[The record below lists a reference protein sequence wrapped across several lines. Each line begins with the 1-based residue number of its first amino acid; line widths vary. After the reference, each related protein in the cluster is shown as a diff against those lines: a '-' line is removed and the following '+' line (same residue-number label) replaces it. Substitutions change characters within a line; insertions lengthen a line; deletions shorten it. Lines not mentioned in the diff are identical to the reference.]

1 MCAQEVG
8 LVNSWF
14 LRLTLAASLLGLAVV
29 VMGAYVR
36 LSDAGLGC
44 PDWPVCYGQLTWPA
58 AQAEIAQANEAFPHR
73 PVEIDKAWK
82 EQLHRFL
89 AAALGTL
96 ILALA
101 LLATWQRP
109 RRRNLL
115 IAASC
120 AAAGGIFAYVAGL
133 IALAA
138 ALSLLAI
145 GLPIGAAA
153 VWRDDRRGRM
163 AAGLLGLVIFQA
175 LLGKWTVTL
184 LVKPIIVTAH
194 LLGGLTTV
202 SLLCWLVLRE
212 GGWLQSERSLALPPQ
227 RFLAAAVLLV
237 VLVQIA
243 LGGWTSTN
251 YAALACTDF
260 PTCHGVFWP
269 DADFRE
275 GFVLWRGLGVDYE
288 FGVLDNPARVAIQ
301 LAHRLGALITLIVV
315 LALAAALLCSRQSL
329 ATHRLAQLMAV
340 LVILQFAL
348 GVGNVLLSLP
358 LGLAVA
364 HNGVATLLLLALLG
378 LNHSLYP
385 RPLAAAQPQQYAPAE
400 RSRGKARI
408 LTGEYDGA

>member
-1 MCAQEVG
+1 M
-8 LVNSWF
+8 NKWF
-14 LRLTLAASLLGLAVV
+14 LRIALTASLLGLAVV

-44 PDWPVCYGQLTWPA
+44 PDWPVCYGQLTWPS

-73 PVEIDKAWK
+73 PVEADKAWK

-96 ILALA
+96 VLALA
-101 LLATWQRP
+101 LLANWRRP
-109 RRRNLL
+109 LRRYLL
-115 IAASC
+115 IG
-120 AAAGGIFAYVAGL
+120 AAAAAAAGIFAYVAGL
-133 IALAA
+133 IPLAA
-138 ALSLLAI
+138 GLSLAAI
-145 GLPIGAAA
+145 GLPVAAA
-153 VWRDDRRGRM
+153 FAWQDDGRGRT

-194 LLGGLTTV
+194 LLGGLATV
-202 SLLCWLVLRE
+202 SLLCWLVLRQSR
-212 GGWLQSERSLALPPQ
+212 WLQGRHSPALPRQ
-227 RFLAAAVLLV
+227 RILAAAVLAV
-237 VLVQIA
+237 VIAQIA

-260 PTCHGVFWP
+260 PTCHGAWWP

-301 LAHRLGALITLIVV
+301 LTHRLGAVIALILV
-315 LALAAALLCSRQSL
+315 LALAVALGRSSQSPATRGLALLMASL
-329 ATHRLAQLMAV
+329 V
-340 LVILQFAL
+340 LVQFAL
-348 GVGNVLLSLP
+348 GVANVLLSLP
-358 LGLAVA
+358 LLVAVA
-364 HNGVATLLLLALLG
+364 HNGIATLLLLSLLG

-385 RPLAAAQPQQYAPAE
+385 QALAGGLQT
-400 RSRGKARI
+400 RSAHPGRDTGKTPVLA
-408 LTGEYDGA
+408 GEYDGA